1 MRSLTR
7 RGFTLVE
14 LLVVVGLTGVVLGAI
29 YQSIVTTQWATR
41 AQLQRMHVQQE
52 SRAARVFLTNVLL
65 ELDAAEGDVP
75 LADSTTIR
83 TRAPRWAG
91 VLCTIPAE
99 VGGSM
104 SFVLRAP
111 LLTGLRDPDPERDS
125 LLIFRDGDSGSRAD
139 DQWLVAGLDGVAA
152 GACPDGTPGWVL
164 AVTISAASGGSDSA
178 LVGVTDGSPVR
189 GVQVEE
195 TSLYRDGGG
204 DYWLG
209 YRTAN
214 KAGTWTPVQRII
226 GPLTADGLTF
236 SYLDVA
242 GAATATVTEIA
253 SVALTI
259 RIRSQVPTRLS
270 LGGTDY
276 IRDSVITRVALRN
289 NPRI

>member
-1 MRSLTR
+1 MRALTR

-14 LLVVVGLTGVVLGAI
+14 LLVVVALTGVVLGAI
-29 YQSIVTTQWATR
+29 YQSIITTQWATR

-52 SRAARVFLTNVLL
+52 SRAARLFLTNALL

-75 LADSTTIR
+75 FADSTTIR

-91 VLCTIPAE
+91 ALCTIPAE
-99 VGGSM
+99 IGGSM

-111 LLTGLRDPDPERDS
+111 LLTGLRDPNAARDS
-125 LLIFRDGDSGSRAD
+125 LLIFRDGDASSRGD
-139 DQWLVAGLDGVAA
+139 DRWLVASLDGVGA
-152 GACPDGTPGWVL
+152 GACPDGEPGWVL

-189 GVQVEE
+189 GFQIEE
-195 TSLYRDGGG
+195 TSLYQVGS

-214 KAGTWTPVQRII
+214 KAGTWTPMQRII
-226 GPLTADGLTF
+226 GPLTSDGLAF
-236 SYLDVA
+236 RYFDAS
-242 GAATATVTEIA
+242 GAATATVNEIA
-253 SVALTI
+253 SVALTV
-259 RIRSQVPTRLS
+259 RVRSREPARLA
-270 LGGTDY
+270 LGNMDY